1 MAEDA
6 KALIELATRRFI
18 EEVPALEPIK
28 LVVGVE
34 LRGSGDV
41 QQFRLEMPGCKV
53 TKGPAADARVRVD
66 MRREFFNVMA
76 REGKVR
82 RLDRGVH
89 LRPGQGLR
97 ARADPAADRQR
108 RRAPAG
114 ARAHAQ
120 GAQARLAVA
129 RVSGRR

>member
-28 LVVGVE
+28 LVVGIE
-34 LRGSGDV
+34 LRGRGDV
-41 QQFRLEMPGCKV
+41 QHFRLEMTGGKV

-76 REGKVR
+76 REGKVP
-82 RLDRGVH
+82 DWVEAFTY
-89 LRPGQGLR
+89 GQAKASGPEQFQKLIINVVERQQER
-97 ARADPAADRQR
+97 ARTPK
-108 RRAPAG
+108 
-114 ARAHAQ
+114 ARH
-120 GAQARLAVA
+120 QA
-129 RVSGRR
+129 S